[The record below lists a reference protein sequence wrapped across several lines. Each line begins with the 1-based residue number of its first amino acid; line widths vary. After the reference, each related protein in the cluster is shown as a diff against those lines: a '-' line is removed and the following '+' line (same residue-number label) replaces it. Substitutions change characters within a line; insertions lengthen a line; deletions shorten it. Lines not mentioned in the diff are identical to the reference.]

1 MNITKSLLIF
11 SDWFYPG
18 YKAGGPIKSVT
29 NLSAALQKQYNVFV
43 FTSNTDLNVTEPY
56 ENIESDSWVKPFKD
70 SEVEVYYSSKKNQNF
85 QNLKKIIKEVN
96 PTCIYL
102 NHMWSYRFVLQP
114 LFTTWWSYKNIKIVL
129 CPRGALFESAL
140 HHNKTYFKKRFA
152 ISIIKLLGIHKQI
165 HFHATT
171 LQEKKTIKNYFGK
184 VNIAIANNLPDLFQP
199 PLSII
204 EKQKNEL
211 KIIYIARILAIKNL
225 QFLLHNLSSITSSI
239 QLSIA
244 GPIEDENYWA
254 SCKNIID
261 VLPSNIQV
269 KYIGEIQPKDI
280 IPLIQQH
287 HLYCLPTKGENFG
300 HSIFEAFVAGRP
312 VLISNKTPWLNLQDS
327 KVGWDVEIENDNA
340 LVEPIKKALAWNQ
353 EEFNTYCKASW
364 QLANEYINN
373 PKLVSTYYPMF
384 NN

>member
-1 MNITKSLLIF
+1 M
-11 SDWFYPG
+11 
-18 YKAGGPIKSVT
+18 
-29 NLSAALQKQYNVFV
+29 
-43 FTSNTDLNVTEPY
+43 
-56 ENIESDSWVKPFKD
+56 
-70 SEVEVYYSSKKNQNF
+70 
-85 QNLKKIIKEVN
+85 
-96 PTCIYL
+96 
-102 NHMWSYRFVLQP
+102 
-114 LFTTWWSYKNIKIVL
+114 
-129 CPRGALFESAL
+129 
-140 HHNKTYFKKRFA
+140 
-152 ISIIKLLGIHKQI
+152 
-165 HFHATT
+165 
-171 LQEKKTIKNYFGK
+171 
-184 VNIAIANNLPDLFQP
+184 ANNLPDIHQP
-199 PLSII
+199 GISFVH
-204 EKQKNEL
+204 KGKGSL
-211 KIIYIARILAIKNL
+211 KIIYIARILDIKNL
-225 QFLLHNLSSITSSI
+225 KFLLTNLKETTSPI
-239 QLSIA
+239 ELTIA

-269 KYIGEIQPKDI
+269 KYIGEVTPKDI
-280 IPLIQQH
+280 ITLIQQH